1 MPVMSAD
8 LFGERQISQID
19 ELRTRR
25 STENIRLG
33 FVASSFD
40 LLHAGHV
47 LMLEDARSRCD
58 LLIVALQTDPTLDR
72 PDTKNKP
79 VQDYDERR
87 TMVAGCRYVD
97 FIIEYATE
105 ADLHKIL
112 SRLVPDI
119 RILGSDWEGKPY
131 TGHELTEIPA
141 YFHQRTHSYSTTALR
156 RRVAEAEAAK
166 AT

>member
-1 MPVMSAD
+1 MSAD
-8 LFGERQISQID
+8 LWSDQQAKAISAIV
-19 ELRTRR
+19 ELRQKTK
-25 STENIRLG
+25 IG

-40 LLHAGHV
+40 LLHAGHM
-47 LMLEDARSRCD
+47 LMLEDAKSRCD
-58 LLIVALQTDPTLDR
+58 YLVIALQTDPTLDR

-79 VQDYDERR
+79 IQSYEERKI
-87 TMVAGCRYVD
+87 MVKGCRFVD
-97 FIIEYATE
+97 SLIEYATE

-112 SRLVPDI
+112 VALKPDI

-131 TGHELTEIPA
+131 TGHELTDIPV

-166 AT
+166 N